1 MEKSMHL
8 EKLDLLEKELG
19 RLIEQYERL
28 REENELLRQRLESDT
43 KELSELK
50 DQIVAQESRKRT
62 ALEALGRIGGVVE
75 KLEALQNKD
84 VGESA

>member
-19 RLIEQYERL
+19 RLIELYELL
-28 REENELLRQRLESDT
+28 REENELLRKRLESET
-43 KELSELK
+43 KQLSDLQGRVE
-50 DQIVAQESRKRT
+50 AGESRRRT
-62 ALEALGRIGGVVE
+62 ALEVLDRIGGVVK
-75 KLEALQNKD
+75 KLQNLQNKD